1 MGGCD
6 HESSLEMREAQTS
19 VGVLEDSGFHS
30 EVEMTDFA
38 NGVDAR
44 SEWQT
49 GVEDAGLGNC
59 GATSDVP

>member
-1 MGGCD
+1 
-6 HESSLEMREAQTS
+6 MREAQTS
-19 VGVLEDSGFHS
+19 VRVLEDSGFHS